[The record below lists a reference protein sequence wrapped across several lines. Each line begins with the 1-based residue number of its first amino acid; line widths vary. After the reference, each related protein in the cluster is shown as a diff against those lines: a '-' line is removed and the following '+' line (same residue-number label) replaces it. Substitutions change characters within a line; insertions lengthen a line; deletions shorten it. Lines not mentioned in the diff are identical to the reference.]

1 MSQIENEINK
11 LRDRLNGLEE
21 QKRIE
26 TEKEKEKR
34 DNPLNVL
41 KNIIDEKR
49 KQINNNNYSKSI
61 PLARFYDQEKLA
73 MMEPIFNMFKDIQD
87 RLEILEKK

>member
-1 MSQIENEINK
+1 MSQIENEINM

-26 TEKEKEKR
+26 NEKEKEKR

-49 KQINNNNYSKSI
+49 RTINKNSYSKSI
-61 PLARFYDQEKLA
+61 PLARFYDQEKLE
-73 MMEPIFNMFKDIQD
+73 MMEPIFNMLKDIQD

>member
-1 MSQIENEINK
+1 MSQIENEINMLRNK
-11 LRDRLNGLEE
+11 LIGLEE

-41 KNIIDEKR
+41 KNIIDEK
-49 KQINNNNYSKSI
+49 KKNN
-61 PLARFYDQEKLA
+61 
-73 MMEPIFNMFKDIQD
+73 
-87 RLEILEKK
+87 

>member
-1 MSQIENEINK
+1 MSQIENEINM

-26 TEKEKEKR
+26 NEKEKEK
-34 DNPLNVL
+34 PLNVL
-41 KNIIDEKR
+41 KNIIDAKR
-49 KQINNNNYSKSI
+49 KQLNNNDYANI
-61 PLARFYDQEKLA
+61 LARFYDVEKLG
-73 MMEPIFNMFKDIQD
+73 MMEPIFNMLKDIQD